1 MRNMIIGASAL
12 ALASVSAPAFAEEAA
27 GPVAISGTVGLTT
40 DYRFRGVSQSN
51 KDFALQGSL
60 TVAHE
65 TGIYASFWGSS
76 IDNMVVNGRGNQEYD
91 LTVGINKEIAG
102 FTLGGG
108 ATYYFYPNNNGGP
121 SNDFIEPFVSAS
133 RVIGP
138 VTAKGTLN
146 WAPKQAAIGNAS
158 NLYGSFE
165 LSGQV
170 PSTPVTLNAKLGGNF
185 SKLSFL
191 SYGKRYMDWSIGAT
205 VPYKNV
211 TFGVAYVD
219 TNFKNAGAQTF
230 GNNTYAKAGVLG
242 SITASF

>member
-1 MRNMIIGASAL
+1 MKKWIFLPVLMLMFSTTVLNAQNDSSEKKSGFGIAIGGSASTNGLGVNLIAAL
-12 ALASVSAPAFAEEAA
+12 TPSIAIRA
-27 GPVAISGTVGLTT
+27 GYG
-40 DYRFRGVSQSN
+40 
-51 KDFALQGSL
+51 
-60 TVAHE
+60 
-65 TGIYASFWGSS
+65 
-76 IDNMVVNGRGNQEYD
+76 DNMVVNGRGNQEYD

-230 GNNTYAKAGVLG
+230 DNNTYAKAGVLG